1 MARLRKDHWLRE
13 IEKLD
18 PEKDYEQISRIIGN
32 YEFPWDV
39 QQALSLALFRTYAVP
54 SIGRLLHDTNAF
66 TENVQKRHDD
76 TLLILFSIANE
87 GLDSSDGHTAVRR
100 MNQMHGSYDIS
111 NEDMR
116 YVLSAFV
123 VTPTRWIEQYGWR
136 KGIPAEKLS
145 AVRYYQRLGKLMG
158 IKDIPETYEEF
169 EELLDTYEA
178 EHFAFDEKSL
188 AVADATLQLFASFYP
203 KPARKAAN
211 ALLRSLMDDH
221 LLEAFHYPKP
231 SRPVVFLS
239 RKLLRLRAR
248 TVALMPPRV
257 SPKRLGDFR
266 EVRSYPGG
274 FRLEDLGTFPVGCP
288 VPHDR
293 AAGGPN

>member
-1 MARLRKDHWLRE
+1 
-13 IEKLD
+13 
-18 PEKDYEQISRIIGN
+18 
-32 YEFPWDV
+32 
-39 QQALSLALFRTYAVP
+39 
-54 SIGRLLHDTNAF
+54 
-66 TENVQKRHDD
+66 
-76 TLLILFSIANE
+76 
-87 GLDSSDGHTAVRR
+87 
-100 MNQMHGSYDIS
+100 
-111 NEDMR
+111 
-116 YVLSAFV
+116 
-123 VTPTRWIEQYGWR
+123 
-136 KGIPAEKLS
+136 
-145 AVRYYQRLGKLMG
+145 VRYYQRLGQLMG

-178 EHFAFDEKSL
+178 EHFVFDEKSL

-248 TVALMPPRV
+248 IVALMPPRV
-257 SPKRLGDFR
+257 SPKRLEDFR

-274 FRLEDLGTFPVGCP
+274 FRLEELGTFPVGCP